1 MLPLNDTEPNRY
13 ERQSSMTIALIMI
26 NVLVMIVELVI
37 GFDDYGRL
45 MNVFSVFGF
54 TPSLVMNRSGA
65 GAIMS
70 ITSLFLHGGFWH
82 LFGNMVFLWVFGR
95 RVEDACGPWRFLL
108 FYLTCG
114 VIADFATAVI
124 ELDSS
129 IPSIGA
135 SGAISGIIGAHFLLF
150 PGGRIRIFVLLVY
163 VPIFPRI
170 RAFWLI
176 LFWIVTQIIPALD
189 ILINHAGY
197 SIGYWAHLGGFLS
210 APLVFLFLR
219 PQAFQRFFNGVP
231 V

>member
-95 RVEDACGPWRFLL
+95 RVEDACGTWRFLL
-108 FYLTCG
+108 F
-114 VIADFATAVI
+114 
-124 ELDSS
+124 
-129 IPSIGA
+129 
-135 SGAISGIIGAHFLLF
+135 
-150 PGGRIRIFVLLVY
+150 
-163 VPIFPRI
+163 
-170 RAFWLI
+170 
-176 LFWIVTQIIPALD
+176 
-189 ILINHAGY
+189 
-197 SIGYWAHLGGFLS
+197 
-210 APLVFLFLR
+210 
-219 PQAFQRFFNGVP
+219 
-231 V
+231 